1 MFYGRYPFRT
11 VWDELDRLQRDV
23 NRSNKSSAVDRMAPM
38 YPAMNIWSNE
48 EGAIVT
54 AELPGYKTD
63 DLDIAI
69 ANETLTLSGSRQ
81 PENVDEAA
89 HFHRQERGYGK
100 FSRTIQ
106 LPFPIHAD
114 KVEASY
120 EKGIL
125 KIFLPRAESDKPRKI
140 AVKSVS

>member
-23 NRSNKSSAVDRMAPM
+23 NRITKSSPADRMAPL

-81 PENVDEAA
+81 PENVDETA
-89 HFHRQERGYGK
+89 HFHRQERGFGK

-125 KIFLPRAESDKPRKI
+125 KVFLPRAESDKPRKI